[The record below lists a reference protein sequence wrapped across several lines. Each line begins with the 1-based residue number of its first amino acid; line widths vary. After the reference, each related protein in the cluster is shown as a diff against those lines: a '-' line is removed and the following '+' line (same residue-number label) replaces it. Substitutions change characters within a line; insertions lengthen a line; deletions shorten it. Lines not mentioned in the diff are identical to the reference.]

1 MSSDD
6 VSNAEIMSTLSQFAN
21 EVTERFEKID
31 DRFEKI
37 DDRFEKIDKRFE
49 HIDSR
54 FEKIDKRFDKMFVYN
69 EQRFSAIEKH
79 SRIWPQK
86 TTSDASNL

>member
-1 MSSDD
+1 
-6 VSNAEIMSTLSQFAN
+6 MSTLSRFAN

-31 DRFEKI
+31 DS
-37 DDRFEKIDKRFE
+37 FEKIDKRFE

-69 EQRFSAIEKH
+69 EQRFSAIEKTLENMATKDDIRRLE
-79 SRIWPQK
+79 SLI
-86 TTSDASNL
+86 DGYAAN